1 MPAEILTTY
10 EEDKPVHECG
20 LGLIYSFRKQDL
32 QRDLFKIGH
41 SLQHRGQNGAG
52 IVTDSGFRVTG
63 AGLLKDA
70 IDPHDVESEMANN
83 WAIIHLRYG
92 TSGGY
97 GSENMQP
104 VEVEIDGQKVHV
116 AVNGNTP
123 NESRLRNYLPVPV
136 SDHASDTVL
145 AAHTL
150 SSLDANT
157 MDERILK
164 FAQLPEI
171 AASANNMII
180 GSGDT
185 VYVIRD
191 QFGVHPL
198 VVGDYLQNEGIVI
211 ASETVALQKIG
222 SQVLE
227 EFPPGAILK
236 ITPQGTAF
244 LQDGSPEENRQR
256 CIFEPAYFS
265 SPNSRFPTEEG
276 MNPRE
281 WQSAL
286 QFRMRTGEIVA
297 QEHPVP
303 HADFVVGMPDSGVPF
318 STGLAS
324 GMKKPY
330 YPSVIRSHY
339 NGEEEITRTFM
350 QDEKM
355 NGIAALVRG
364 KLMPVDDHRLWKD
377 KVVVIGDDSLVR
389 GNTSRE
395 VTRMLRQLGVRE
407 IHWRFGFPP
416 VRWPCHLGVSFRS
429 RGELIAVQMGNDWD
443 KIAEEIGADNV
454 AFVSHKGIIQAA
466 RECDIEDLVIPDDSR
481 EIFMANGYC
490 GGCATG
496 VYPVMPEGTIYRSSK
511 NTLALNGI
519 IQ

>member
-10 EEDKPVHECG
+10 EVEKPSHECG
-20 LGLIYSFRKQDL
+20 LGLIYSFGKQNL
-32 QRDLFKIGH
+32 QSDLFKIGH

-52 IVTDSGFRVTG
+52 VVTDSGFRVTG

-70 IDPHDVESEMANN
+70 IDPHDVESEGENN
-83 WAIIHLRYG
+83 WALIHLRYG

-97 GSENMQP
+97 GQENMQP
-104 VEVEIDGQKVHV
+104 VEVEIKGQKVHV

-123 NESRLRNYLPVPV
+123 NESRLRKYLNVPV

-150 SSLDANT
+150 SAIEADT
-157 MDERILK
+157 MDERVLR

-185 VYVIRD
+185 VYVVRD

-198 VVGDYLQNEGIVI
+198 VVGDYRENEGIVI

-222 SQVLE
+222 SQVLA

-236 ITPQGTAF
+236 ISPQGTEL
-244 LQDGSPEENRQR
+244 LQERSPEEIHQQ
-256 CIFEPAYFS
+256 CMFEPAYFS
-265 SPNSRFPTEEG
+265 SPNSRFPTKEG
-276 MNPRE
+276 MSPHE

-297 QEHPVP
+297 KEHSVP

-318 STGLAS
+318 STGLAN

-355 NGIAALVRG
+355 AGIAALVKG
-364 KLMPVDDHRLWKD
+364 KLMPVVDPRLWKD

-389 GNTSRE
+389 GNTSKV
-395 VTRMLRQLGVRE
+395 VTRMLRQLGVKE

-429 RGELIAVQMGNDWD
+429 LGELIAVQMGNDWE
-443 KIAEEIGADNV
+443 KIAEEIGADSV
-454 AFVSHKGIIQAA
+454 AFVSNVGIIQAA
-466 RECDIEDLVIPDDSR
+466 RECEVEDIVIPDDSR
-481 EIFMANGYC
+481 EIFRANGYC
-490 GGCATG
+490 GGCTTG
-496 VYPVMPEGTIYRSSK
+496 VYPIMPEGTIYRSSK
-511 NTLALNGI
+511 KTIAMNGQI
-519 IQ
+519 I

>member
-1 MPAEILTTY
+1 MPAEILTLH
-10 EEDKPVHECG
+10 EEEKPTHECG
-20 LGLIYSFRKQDL
+20 LGLIYSFKPQSLQQDL
-32 QRDLFKIGH
+32 LKIGH

-52 IVTDSGFRVTG
+52 IVTDRGFRVTG

-70 IDPHDVESEMANN
+70 IDPHELDHETENN
-83 WAIIHLRYG
+83 WALIHLRYG

-97 GSENMQP
+97 GQENVQP

-116 AVNGNTP
+116 AVNGNSPNKSRMRKYLTTP
-123 NESRLRNYLPVPV
+123 IFDE
-136 SDHASDTVL
+136 ASDTVL

-150 SSLDANT
+150 SSLAAES
-157 MDERILK
+157 MDERILQ

-171 AASANNMII
+171 AAAANNMII
-180 GSGDT
+180 GSGDA

-198 VVGDYLQNEGIVI
+198 VVGDYRENEGIVI

-222 SQVLE
+222 SQVLG

-236 ITPQGTAF
+236 ITPQRTEL
-244 LQDGSPEENRQR
+244 LQDGSPAEIHQR

-265 SPNSRFPTEEG
+265 SPNSRFPTKEG
-276 MNPRE
+276 ESPQE

-286 QFRMRTGEIVA
+286 QFRMRTGELVA

-303 HADFVVGMPDSGVPF
+303 HADFIVGMPDSGVPF
-318 STGLAS
+318 STGLAN

-339 NGEEEITRTFM
+339 NGDEEITRTFM
-350 QDEKM
+350 QDVKM
-355 NGIAALVRG
+355 SGIAALVRG
-364 KLMPVDDHRLWKD
+364 KLMPVDDPRLWKD

-389 GNTSRE
+389 GNTSKE

-429 RGELIAVQMGNDWD
+429 LGELIAVQMGNDWD
-443 KIAEEIGADNV
+443 KIAQEIGADSV
-454 AFVSHKGIIQAA
+454 AFVSNVGILQAA
-466 RECDIEDLVIPDDSR
+466 RECDADDLVIPEDSR
-481 EIFMANGYC
+481 ELFAANGYC
-490 GGCATG
+490 GGCTTG
-496 VYPVMPEGTIYRSSK
+496 VYPITSEGTIYRSTKQPIAFSAV
-511 NTLALNGI
+511 LR
-519 IQ
+519 